1 VPGQDGDRG
10 PAGDR
15 DRGRARRCDRARARH
30 VDIVYIG
37 PDSDADVC
45 AVNEREG
52 TERGGSIILHRLS
65 GRAVPGVA
73 IGLLIVGW
81 ALLPGVPPGPSTALA
96 RVPAVGPGAQC
107 ASATE
112 AEAWHG
118 RYGASHV
125 AVEHQYYCGP
135 AHPYNAEWYAAH
147 VGPHPEWYAVYEG
160 EPTTCATYHFA
171 DENRWYCYT
180 GP

>member
-1 VPGQDGDRG
+1 MIFPRV
-10 PAGDR
+10 
-15 DRGRARRCDRARARH
+15 RGRMAL
-30 VDIVYIG
+30 G
-37 PDSDADVC
+37 
-45 AVNEREG
+45 AV
-52 TERGGSIILHRLS
+52 
-65 GRAVPGVA
+65 
-73 IGLLIVGW
+73 IGLLAVSW
-81 ALLPGVPPGPSTALA
+81 AIPPGMPLGQPTALA
-96 RVPAVGPGAQC
+96 SVLAVGPGAQC

-135 AHPYNAEWYAAH
+135 AHTYNAEWYAAH
-147 VGPHPEWYAVYEG
+147 VEASPEWYAVYAA

-171 DENRWYCYT
+171 YENRWYCYT

>member
-1 VPGQDGDRG
+1 MIFPQV
-10 PAGDR
+10 
-15 DRGRARRCDRARARH
+15 
-30 VDIVYIG
+30 
-37 PDSDADVC
+37 
-45 AVNEREG
+45 
-52 TERGGSIILHRLS
+52 RGG
-65 GRAVPGVA
+65 AVLGAA
-73 IGLLIVGW
+73 IAVLAFSWASSLGLPLEQ
-81 ALLPGVPPGPSTALA
+81 PTAQASVLT
-96 RVPAVGPGAQC
+96 VGPEAQC

-112 AEAWHG
+112 AEAWRG

-147 VGPHPEWYAVYEG
+147 VGLHPEWYAVYET

-171 DENRWYCYT
+171 YENRWYCYT